1 MIYVSVSFIRYI
13 KISFLIFQLDN
24 FYITKVD
31 PVGIEPT
38 SPTLWVLC
46 YNRLSY
52 RSIYTSLRIVT
63 NLECTRFSVRLVV
76 PIQIPNLHKCNRWI
90 VFIIDWLSISCSP
103 ARYCPW
109 FFRMKIWCTASI
121 RQGHLNIIC
130 YIIKKFQKIR
140 EPCTACHLSWNL
152 YTDRSL

>member
-13 KISFLIFQLDN
+13 KISFLIFQLNN

-90 VFIIDWLSISCSP
+90 VFIKV
-103 ARYCPW
+103 ARSRVELL
-109 FFRMKIWCTASI
+109 FREWKSLVLTD
-121 RQGHLNIIC
+121 RRTGHLNIIF

-140 EPCTACHLSWNL
+140 EPCTVCHLSWNL
-152 YTDRSL
+152 YTNRSL

>member
-13 KISFLIFQLDN
+13 KISFLIFQLNN

-90 VFIIDWLSISCSP
+90 VFIKV
-103 ARYCPW
+103 ARSRVELL
-109 FFRMKIWCTASI
+109 FREWKSLVLTD
-121 RQGHLNIIC
+121 RRTGHLNIIY
-130 YIIKKFQKIR
+130 YIIKKFQKI
-140 EPCTACHLSWNL
+140 ESLVLSVI
-152 YTDRSL
+152 SLGTSIPIVLCKVL

>member
-13 KISFLIFQLDN
+13 KISFLIFQLNN

-38 SPTLWVLC
+38 STTLWVLC

-90 VFIIDWLSISCSP
+90 VFIKV
-103 ARYCPW
+103 ARSRVELL
-109 FFRMKIWCTASI
+109 FREWKSLVLTD
-121 RQGHLNIIC
+121 RRTGHLNIIY
-130 YIIKKFQKIR
+130 YIIKKFQKI
-140 EPCTACHLSWNL
+140 ESLVLSVI
-152 YTDRSL
+152 SLGTSIPIVLCKVL